1 MALTYSQPLTP
12 GTKAPAFDLPAANPP
27 EDAPERRNYTLDA
40 FADAEA
46 LVVVFLCNHC
56 PYVIHIEDALIDV
69 AKAYRPKG
77 VAFVGISANDA
88 EAYPQDAFD
97 KMAERAREKGYPFPY
112 LYDESQ
118 ETAKA
123 YGATC
128 TPDLYVFDRDRKLVY
143 HGRFDATRPR
153 TGTTADGS
161 DLRRAL
167 DELLETGAVT
177 TEPFPSMG
185 CNIKW
190 KPGNEP
196 DYWR

>member
-1 MALTYSQPLTP
+1 MALTYSQTLAP
-12 GTKAPAFDLPAANPP
+12 GMKAPAFDLPAANPP
-27 EDAPERRNYTLDA
+27 EGEPERRYTLDA
-40 FADAEA
+40 FAGAEA
-46 LVVVFLCNHC
+46 LVVVFMCNHC
-56 PYVIHIEDALIDV
+56 PYVVHVEDALIDV

-88 EAYPQDAFD
+88 EAYPQDAFE

-128 TPDLYVFDRDRKLVY
+128 TPDLYVFDRNRRLVY

-153 TGTTADGS
+153 TGMRADGR

-177 TEPFPSMG
+177 MEQLPSMG

-196 DYWR
+196 A

>member
-1 MALTYSQPLTP
+1 MARTYSQTIDAGLP
-12 GTKAPAFDLPAANPP
+12 APAFDLPAANPP
-27 EDAPERRNYTLDA
+27 EDAPERRYTLDD

-46 LVVVFLCNHC
+46 LVVVFMCNHC
-56 PYVIHIEDALIDV
+56 PYVVHIEDALIDV
-69 AKAYRPKG
+69 ARTYQPRG
-77 VAFVGISANDA
+77 VAFVGISANDT

-97 KMAERAREKGYPFPY
+97 KMAARAREKGYPFPY
-112 LYDESQ
+112 LYDATQ

-128 TPDLYVFDRDRKLVY
+128 TPDLYVFDRDRKLAY

-153 TGTTADGS
+153 MGQTADGS

-177 TEPFPSMG
+177 MEPFPSMG

>member
-1 MALTYSQPLTP
+1 MALTYSRTITP
-12 GTKAPAFDLPAANPP
+12 GMKAPAFDLPAANPP
-27 EDAPERRNYTLDA
+27 EDDPERRNYALDD

-46 LVVVFLCNHC
+46 LVAAFLCNHC

-69 AKAYRPKG
+69 ARAYRPKG

-88 EAYPQDAFD
+88 RAYPQDSFE
-97 KMAERAREKGYPFPY
+97 KMAERARDKRYPFPY

-118 ETAKA
+118 EVAKA
-123 YGATC
+123 YGAVC

-153 TGTTADGS
+153 TGRTADGS

-167 DELLETGAVT
+167 DELLESGAVT
-177 TEPFPSMG
+177 MEQFPSMG
-185 CNIKW
+185 CSIKW
-190 KPGNEP
+190 K
-196 DYWR
+196 RAFA

>member
-1 MALTYSQPLTP
+1 MALTYSQTLAP
-12 GTKAPAFDLPAANPP
+12 GMKAPAFDLPAANPP
-27 EDAPERRNYTLDA
+27 EGEAEHRYTLDD

-46 LVVVFLCNHC
+46 LVVMFLCNHC
-56 PYVIHIEDALIDV
+56 PYVVHIEDALFDV
-69 AKAYRPKG
+69 AKAYLPKG

-112 LYDESQ
+112 LYDERQ

-123 YGATC
+123 YGAMC

-143 HGRFDATRPR
+143 HGRFDASRPR
-153 TGTTADGS
+153 TGQTPDGR

-177 TEPFPSMG
+177 MEPFPSMG

>member
-1 MALTYSQPLTP
+1 MALTYSRTITP

-27 EDAPERRNYTLDA
+27 EDAPERRYTLDD

-46 LVVVFLCNHC
+46 LVVVFMCNHC
-56 PYVIHIEDALIDV
+56 PYVVHIEDALIDV

-97 KMAERAREKGYPFPY
+97 EMTERAREKGYPFPY

-153 TGTTADGS
+153 QGMTADGS

-167 DELLETGAVT
+167 DELLETGTVT

>member
-1 MALTYSQPLTP
+1 MALTYSQTLTP
-12 GTKAPAFDLPAANPP
+12 GMKAPAFDLPAANPP
-27 EDAPERRNYTLDA
+27 EDDPERRNHTLDD

-46 LVVVFLCNHC
+46 LVVVFMCNHC
-56 PYVIHIEDALIDV
+56 PYVVHIEDALIDV
-69 AKAYRPKG
+69 AKTYRPKG

-88 EAYPQDAFD
+88 EAYPQDSFE

-118 ETAKA
+118 EVAKA

-153 TGTTADGS
+153 QGMTADGS

-167 DELLETGAVT
+167 DELLETGPVT
-177 TEPFPSMG
+177 MEQLPSMG

-190 KPGNEP
+190 KRAHSF
-196 DYWR
+196 DH